1 MRKLFFSALAMLM
14 LVACNQAP
22 KNYTITG
29 TLDTDEFNGN
39 WVYVAETLRKIETEP
54 IDSAQIIDGK
64 FQMQGVATEPLM
76 SVAVITDANRKMT
89 EQGVGTYFILENGKI
104 TMHVDT
110 ALAMTATGTEL
121 NRVYETYNDLV
132 VSYDENIHT
141 LAESELSN
149 AEKFVALMTERDK
162 YKETLRNLVLP
173 HATTQPGKEL
183 IKDIKHLYSAEE
195 LTDLLPADTAIAK
208 ARTMQPEYMAI
219 GCSLSDEATP
229 NAAGDTIRWMDI
241 VSQHDYTLIDFW
253 ASWCGP
259 CMRAMPWIK
268 ELYAEHAGEHFEII
282 GVSLDYE
289 RDNWLDAIE
298 SKELNWVHLSNT
310 MGWQEPM
317 VARFEIQFIPSM
329 ILVDREGK
337 IILRNPNH
345 DELAIYLNK

>member
-1 MRKLFFSALAMLM
+1 MKKILFSALAMLL

-22 KNYTITG
+22 KGYTITG

-39 WVYVAETLRKIETEP
+39 WVYVAETLRKLATEP

-76 SVAVITDANRKMT
+76 AVAVITDANRKMT

-110 ALAMTATGTEL
+110 AFAMTATGTEL
-121 NRVYETYNDLV
+121 NQVYETYNNLV

-149 AEKFVALMTERDK
+149 AEKFATLTTERAN
-162 YKETLRNLVLP
+162 YKETLKQLVLP
-173 HATTQPGKEL
+173 HSATQPGKEL
-183 IKDIKHLYSAEE
+183 IKDIKHLYTAEE
-195 LTDLLPADTAIAK
+195 LVELLPADTTTAK

-219 GCSLSDEATP
+219 GCALSDESTP
-229 NAAGDTIRWMDI
+229 NATGDTIRWMDI
-241 VSQHDYTLIDFW
+241 ISQHDYTLIDFW

-259 CMRAMPWIK
+259 CMRAMPWLK
-268 ELYAEHAGEHFEII
+268 EVYAEHAGEHFEII

-289 RDNWLDAIE
+289 RTNWLYAIE
-298 SKELNWVHLSNT
+298 SKELNWVHLSNLK
-310 MGWQEPM
+310 GWQEPM

-329 ILVDREGK
+329 ILVDREGR
-337 IILRNPNH
+337 IVLRNPNH
-345 DELAIYLNK
+345 DELEIYLAQ

>member
-1 MRKLFFSALAMLM
+1 MTRKRCPYVFLSKKTKNMKKILFSALAMLM

-22 KNYTITG
+22 KNYTIIG

-39 WVYVAETLRKIETEP
+39 WVYVAETLRKIATEP

-149 AEKFVALMTERDK
+149 AEKFVTLMTERDK

-183 IKDIKHLYSAEE
+183 IKDIRIILGDRCIEFVSSE
-195 LTDLLPADTAIAK
+195 LALLKTCESCHMMTIEIAIIVDVCIDGCCMAVVLRLREVRACEVCRSLLLISFSNFVILPVFPVLLPCLIERLNYVICQLTVYRK
-208 ARTMQPEYMAI
+208 T
-219 GCSLSDEATP
+219 LSDPAEIP
-229 NAAGDTIRWMDI
+229 
-241 VSQHDYTLIDFW
+241 VS
-253 ASWCGP
+253 
-259 CMRAMPWIK
+259 
-268 ELYAEHAGEHFEII
+268 
-282 GVSLDYE
+282 
-289 RDNWLDAIE
+289 
-298 SKELNWVHLSNT
+298 
-310 MGWQEPM
+310 
-317 VARFEIQFIPSM
+317 
-329 ILVDREGK
+329 
-337 IILRNPNH
+337 
-345 DELAIYLNK
+345 